1 MMNHR
6 LTASI
11 LLTLLAAPC
20 LWATTAAAN
29 APAHPAGYND
39 SGVELNRTRQYL
51 ERQRIARKIQEG
63 RNTQPVEGAEGPE
76 EAQKGAVHFLLK
88 QVELPESQ
96 VLSQE
101 ELQKITGAYEGK
113 DATLDDLYALV
124 GKINALYQEKG
135 YLTCR
140 AFLAPQTIRDG
151 RVKIELVEGKNGQVE
166 VTGNRSTREKYITDR
181 LHIEPGQISSMHRLN
196 KDLLRFNATNDA
208 QLRIALKAGKEPGT
222 TDYVIAVQEPQKQV
236 TGVFFDN
243 AGSKTSGLY
252 RAGLFWQDRDL
263 SGNRDHLFLSTIR
276 SEGMKAV
283 AGSYSTPSTGRGP
296 GRASATAPTACT
308 SPTAPLKPWGYGAI
322 PTWPPPSWSL
332 PSRPRNGKSPNG
344 DLNTATSGPRS
355 TSAPAWACGHTG
367 WTIRWIRA
375 FCTTTS

>member
-39 SGVELNRTRQYL
+39 SGVELNRTRQNL
-51 ERQRIARKIQEG
+51 ERQRIARKIQ
-63 RNTQPVEGAEGPE
+63 EGAEGPE

-124 GKINALYQEKG
+124 GKINGLYQEKG

-151 RVKIELVEGKNGQVE
+151 RVKIDLVEGKNGQVE

-196 KDLLRFNATNDA
+196 KDLLRFNATN
-208 QLRIALKAGKEPGT
+208 GC
-222 TDYVIAVQEPQKQV
+222 
-236 TGVFFDN
+236 
-243 AGSKTSGLY
+243 
-252 RAGLFWQDRDL
+252 
-263 SGNRDHLFLSTIR
+263 
-276 SEGMKAV
+276 
-283 AGSYSTPSTGRGP
+283 
-296 GRASATAPTACT
+296 PTADR
-308 SPTAPLKPWGYGAI
+308 PE
-322 PTWPPPSWSL
+322 
-332 PSRPRNGKSPNG
+332 SREGTGHHGLRDRSAGTPETG
-344 DLNTATSGPRS
+344 DRGVL
-355 TSAPAWACGHTG
+355 
-367 WTIRWIRA
+367 
-375 FCTTTS
+375 

>member
-96 VLSQE
+96 VLSRE

-124 GKINALYQEKG
+124 GKINALYQEKRLSDLPG
-135 YLTCR
+135 LPGT
-140 AFLAPQTIRDG
+140 PDHPG
-151 RVKIELVEGKNGQVE
+151 R
-166 VTGNRSTREKYITDR
+166 
-181 LHIEPGQISSMHRLN
+181 PGQDRPGGREERPGGSHR
-196 KDLLRFNATNDA
+196 
-208 QLRIALKAGKEPGT
+208 QPEHPGEIHYGPAPHRT
-222 TDYVIAVQEPQKQV
+222 RPDFLHCTD
-236 TGVFFDN
+236 
-243 AGSKTSGLY
+243 
-252 RAGLFWQDRDL
+252 
-263 SGNRDHLFLSTIR
+263 
-276 SEGMKAV
+276 
-283 AGSYSTPSTGRGP
+283 
-296 GRASATAPTACT
+296 
-308 SPTAPLKPWGYGAI
+308 
-322 PTWPPPSWSL
+322 
-332 PSRPRNGKSPNG
+332 
-344 DLNTATSGPRS
+344 
-355 TSAPAWACGHTG
+355 
-367 WTIRWIRA
+367 
-375 FCTTTS
+375 

>member
-140 AFLAPQTIRDG
+140 AFLAPQTIRTAG
-151 RVKIELVEGKNGQVE
+151 S
-166 VTGNRSTREKYITDR
+166 RSTWWKGRTARWKS
-181 LHIEPGQISSMHRLN
+181 P
-196 KDLLRFNATNDA
+196 ATGA
-208 QLRIALKAGKEPGT
+208 
-222 TDYVIAVQEPQKQV
+222 
-236 TGVFFDN
+236 
-243 AGSKTSGLY
+243 
-252 RAGLFWQDRDL
+252 
-263 SGNRDHLFLSTIR
+263 
-276 SEGMKAV
+276 
-283 AGSYSTPSTGRGP
+283 P
-296 GRASATAPTACT
+296 GR
-308 SPTAPLKPWGYGAI
+308 
-322 PTWPPPSWSL
+322 
-332 PSRPRNGKSPNG
+332 
-344 DLNTATSGPRS
+344 NTLRTGS
-355 TSAPAWACGHTG
+355 TSNLARFPP
-367 WTIRWIRA
+367 
-375 FCTTTS
+375 CTD

>member
-151 RVKIELVEGKNGQVE
+151 RVKIDLVEGKNGQME
-166 VTGNRSTREKYITDR
+166 VTGNRSTREKYITGPAPHRTRPDF
-181 LHIEPGQISSMHRLN
+181 LH
-196 KDLLRFNATNDA
+196 A
-208 QLRIALKAGKEPGT
+208 QTEQRPAP
-222 TDYVIAVQEPQKQV
+222 VQRHQ
-236 TGVFFDN
+236 
-243 AGSKTSGLY
+243 
-252 RAGLFWQDRDL
+252 
-263 SGNRDHLFLSTIR
+263 
-276 SEGMKAV
+276 
-283 AGSYSTPSTGRGP
+283 
-296 GRASATAPTACT
+296 
-308 SPTAPLKPWGYGAI
+308 
-322 PTWPPPSWSL
+322 
-332 PSRPRNGKSPNG
+332 
-344 DLNTATSGPRS
+344 
-355 TSAPAWACGHTG
+355 
-367 WTIRWIRA
+367 
-375 FCTTTS
+375 

>member
-96 VLSQE
+96 VLSRE

-124 GKINALYQEKG
+124 GKINALYQEK
-135 YLTCR
+135 
-140 AFLAPQTIRDG
+140 
-151 RVKIELVEGKNGQVE
+151 
-166 VTGNRSTREKYITDR
+166 
-181 LHIEPGQISSMHRLN
+181 
-196 KDLLRFNATNDA
+196 
-208 QLRIALKAGKEPGT
+208 
-222 TDYVIAVQEPQKQV
+222 
-236 TGVFFDN
+236 
-243 AGSKTSGLY
+243 
-252 RAGLFWQDRDL
+252 
-263 SGNRDHLFLSTIR
+263 
-276 SEGMKAV
+276 
-283 AGSYSTPSTGRGP
+283 
-296 GRASATAPTACT
+296 
-308 SPTAPLKPWGYGAI
+308 AI
-322 PTWPPPSWSL
+322 
-332 PSRPRNGKSPNG
+332 
-344 DLNTATSGPRS
+344 
-355 TSAPAWACGHTG
+355 
-367 WTIRWIRA
+367 
-375 FCTTTS
+375 

>member
-6 LTASI
+6 LTAGI

-283 AGSYSTPSTGRGP
+283 AGSYSTPHQLDGDPGGP
-296 GRASATAPTACT
+296 QLQHQQRAHHRR
-308 SPTAPLKPWGYGAI
+308 PL
-322 PTWPPPSWSL
+322 
-332 PSRPRNGKSPNG
+332 
-344 DLNTATSGPRS
+344 
-355 TSAPAWACGHTG
+355 
-367 WTIRWIRA
+367 
-375 FCTTTS
+375 